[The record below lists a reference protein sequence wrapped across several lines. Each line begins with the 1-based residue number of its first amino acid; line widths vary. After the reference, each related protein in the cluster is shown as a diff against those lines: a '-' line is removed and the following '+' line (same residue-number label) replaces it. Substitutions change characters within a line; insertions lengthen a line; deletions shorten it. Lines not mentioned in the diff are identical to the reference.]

1 MPAKSL
7 QELVTYAR
15 KNSPFYAE
23 LYRDVPERIS
33 RITQLPIVDQI
44 EFWAANTWR
53 NNRLLTGPVTDGAVY
68 KTGGTIG
75 AAHLGAGHAVR
86 AVLDVFDGSGD
97 REVERG
103 PAAVGVEF
111 GVAFKELRPAAAAVV

>member
-33 RITQLPIVDQI
+33 RITQLPVVDQI

-68 KTGGTIG
+68 KTPG
-75 AAHLGAGHAVR
+75 AARR
-86 AVLDVFDGSGD
+86 A
-97 REVERG
+97 
-103 PAAVGVEF
+103 
-111 GVAFKELRPAAAAVV
+111 RPAAHRQRPRPRR